1 MTPTLERRVRRRARG
16 RCEYC
21 RFPRFASEFTF
32 PIDHIIARQ
41 HGGATEA
48 DNLVQSCP
56 HCNAHKGPNIAGL
69 DPRTRELTRL
79 YHPRL
84 DRWREHFAWMG
95 AVLEGLTPIG
105 RTTIEVL
112 AINALDMVAAR
123 EALIDEGRFPG
134 R

>member
-21 RFPRFASEFTF
+21 RLPRFASEFTF

-48 DNLVQSCP
+48 DNLAQSCP

-69 DPRTRELTRL
+69 DPSTGEFTRL
-79 YHPRL
+79 YHPRIH
-84 DRWREHFAWMG
+84 RWREHFAWTG
-95 AVLEGLTPIG
+95 AVLKGRTPIG

-112 AINALDMVAAR
+112 AINDPDMVAAR
-123 EALIDEGRFPG
+123 EALIEEGRFPG

>member
-1 MTPTLERRVRRRARG
+1 MTPSLERRVRRRARG
-16 RCEYC
+16 RCEY
-21 RFPRFASEFTF
+21 RRLPRSVSEFTF

-48 DNLVQSCP
+48 DNLAQSCP
-56 HCNAHKGPNIAGL
+56 HYNAHKRPNIAGL
-69 DPRTRELTRL
+69 DPSTGELTRL

-84 DRWREHFAWMG
+84 DRWPEHFLWTG
-95 AVLEGLTPIG
+95 AVLYGLTPVG

-112 AINALDMVAAR
+112 AINAPDMVATR
-123 EALIDEGRFPG
+123 EALIEEGEFPP